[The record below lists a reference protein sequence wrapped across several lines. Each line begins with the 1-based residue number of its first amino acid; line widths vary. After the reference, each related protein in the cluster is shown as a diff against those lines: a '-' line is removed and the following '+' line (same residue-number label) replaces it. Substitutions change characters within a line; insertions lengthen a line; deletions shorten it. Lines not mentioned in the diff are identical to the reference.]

1 MGKWILRI
9 LGGLLLLL
17 VITAIGGY
25 FWLRSSLPQTGGTVT
40 VQGISAPVEI
50 VRDGDGVPH
59 IFAATD
65 ADAFY
70 ALGYVHAQDRMW
82 QLEMNRRIGAGRLSE
97 ILGEA
102 TLTIDKFQRTM
113 GYARLVKSDYEAI
126 SAGARAALDAYAAGV
141 NQWLGEGHT
150 LPPEFQLLGFKPA
163 PWSPYDS
170 LVWQKM
176 MAWDLSGDYE
186 QELLRAQ
193 LAAAL
198 GPERMRQ
205 LLPDYPAGGIT
216 ILPQLDAD
224 AAASLLALGRQLE
237 LDFARGGREAGSNNW
252 VVAGSRTASGLPL
265 ANDPHLATSIPS
277 IWYLAELQGDT
288 IHAIGAT
295 FPALPAVVIG
305 HNEQV
310 AWGVTN
316 MGPDVQ
322 DLFVERINPDNPT
335 EYAVA
340 GDFVP
345 ITVVEELITVK
356 GEAEPVV
363 WAARSTRH
371 GPLISDVTDTGS
383 PLALKWTALQPNDT
397 TMDAFLGLNYAH
409 NWADFTASLAK
420 FIAPSQNFVYADRA
434 GNIGYYAPGQVPIR
448 PAGDNGMAPVP
459 GWDGAHEWQRFIPF
473 AEMPHAYNPAAGF
486 IATANNLPVGPD
498 FPYLLGNDWAPPY
511 RAERITELITAMSSD
526 GETLSVEDMALIQ
539 GDQTS
544 TQTRRLLPFF
554 LQVPPADERQ
564 QQAIARL
571 RDWDGAFTLESG
583 AAPIYEAWMIHLE
596 RSLFG
601 DDLRGSLYEE
611 MADTANPTFLE
622 TVLADATLSAAWCND
637 VLTPPLED
645 CNAIAQRA
653 LGDALDDLSARMGD
667 DIGGWQWQKIHITQY
682 PHNPFSQVDYLKG
695 LFHRSIANGGDRFTV
710 NVAPS
715 RLSQLYDQTHVPG
728 YRHIVDLNDLNN
740 SRFMITTGQSGN
752 VLSPHY
758 DDFITRHR
766 DVAYLPMRFG
776 REAVTGEVLRLE
788 PAGP

>member
-17 VITAIGGY
+17 VLAAIGGY
-25 FWLRSSLPQTGGTVT
+25 FWLRGSLPQTNGAVT

-82 QLEMNRRIGAGRLSE
+82 QMEMNRRIGSGRLSE
-97 ILGEA
+97 ILGDA

-126 SAGARAALDAYAAGV
+126 SAEARAALDAYAAGV
-141 NQWLGEGHT
+141 NQWLGEAHT

-216 ILPQLDAD
+216 ILPQLDTD
-224 AAASLLALGRQLE
+224 AAASLLAVGRQLE

-252 VVAGSRTASGLPL
+252 VVAGSRTESGKPL
-265 ANDPHLATSIPS
+265 LADDPHLATSIPS

-335 EYAVA
+335 EYEVA

-345 ITVVEELITVK
+345 ITVVEELIAVK
-356 GEAEPVV
+356 GEAEPVA

-371 GPLISDVTDTGS
+371 GPLISDVTDTGT
-383 PLALKWTALQPNDT
+383 PLALKWTALQPGDT
-397 TMDAFLGLNYAH
+397 TMDAFLGLNYAQ
-409 NWADFTASLAK
+409 NWADFTGSLEK

-473 AEMPHAYNPAAGF
+473 AEMPMRTIPRRASLPPPTTAPW
-486 IATANNLPVGPD
+486 ATTTPTC
-498 FPYLLGNDWAPPY
+498 WA
-511 RAERITELITAMSSD
+511 
-526 GETLSVEDMALIQ
+526 
-539 GDQTS
+539 
-544 TQTRRLLPFF
+544 
-554 LQVPPADERQ
+554 
-564 QQAIARL
+564 
-571 RDWDGAFTLESG
+571 
-583 AAPIYEAWMIHLE
+583 
-596 RSLFG
+596 
-601 DDLRGSLYEE
+601 
-611 MADTANPTFLE
+611 
-622 TVLADATLSAAWCND
+622 
-637 VLTPPLED
+637 
-645 CNAIAQRA
+645 
-653 LGDALDDLSARMGD
+653 
-667 DIGGWQWQKIHITQY
+667 
-682 PHNPFSQVDYLKG
+682 
-695 LFHRSIANGGDRFTV
+695 
-710 NVAPS
+710 
-715 RLSQLYDQTHVPG
+715 
-728 YRHIVDLNDLNN
+728 
-740 SRFMITTGQSGN
+740 TTGRRPTGPN
-752 VLSPHY
+752 ASPS
-758 DDFITRHR
+758 
-766 DVAYLPMRFG
+766 
-776 REAVTGEVLRLE
+776 
-788 PAGP
+788 